1 MYRIAVGQPRLA
13 GALLVL
19 AALQALAVVPW
30 EVPLV

>member
-1 MYRIAVGQPRLA
+1 MFRIAVGQSRVA

-19 AALQALAVVPW
+19 TALQALAVMPW